1 MNAVASTGPARHA
14 RVVLAPHLTLMAAVS
29 RAMAGLGWRSANLL
43 LLGGSMRR
51 AAYHT
56 SVLTPGGARWI
67 DYGPERL
74 VPGPAWLVSG
84 CATFGRGADGADA
97 LHCHAVLAGTD
108 AHPVGGHLSP
118 EGCVLGEAGLVAYA
132 TAASGAGFAV
142 RPDPATGFSL
152 LTPVP
157 T

>member
-14 RVVLAPHLTLMAAVS
+14 RVVLAPGLSLAAAVS
-29 RAMAGLGWRSANLL
+29 HAMAGLGWRSATPL
-43 LLGGSMRR
+43 LLGGPLRR

-74 VPGPAWLVSG
+74 VPGPAWLLAG

-97 LHCHAVLAGTD
+97 LHCHAVLAGAD
-108 AHPVGGHLSP
+108 ARPVGGHLPP
-118 EGCVLGEAGLVAYA
+118 EGCVLGDAGLIAH
-132 TAASGAGFAV
+132 AAAAQGVGFAV
-142 RPDPATGFSL
+142 RPDAATGFNL

-157 T
+157 A

>member
-1 MNAVASTGPARHA
+1 MNAVPSIGPARHA
-14 RVVLAPHLTLMAAVS
+14 RVVLAPGLTLMAAVS
-29 RAMAGLGWRSANLL
+29 RAMAGLGWPSANLL
-43 LLGGSMRR
+43 LFGGPLRR

-74 VPGPAWLVSG
+74 VPGPAWLVAG

-97 LHCHAVLAGTD
+97 LHCHAVLAGVD

-118 EGCVLGEAGLVAYA
+118 EGCVLGDAGLIAH
-132 TAASGAGFAV
+132 AAAAEGAGFAV

-157 T
+157 A